1 MARLLAAKIS
11 LAVRKDFFSGEK
23 DPSIVEGFQIR
34 LEEITKA
41 HPFPKKSTKTK
52 VSKKKKKKRDKKRFT
67 RSELKDYY

>member
-1 MARLLAAKIS
+1 MAAKIS
-11 LAVRKDFFSGEK
+11 LAVRKDFFSGDK
-23 DPSIVEGFQIR
+23 NPQITEDFNNR
-34 LEEITKA
+34 LEEIRKA